1 MDGGQ
6 NDSSKSRSRVGARK
20 SDTRTSLGLLAA
32 LVFLLLSTPS
42 TLNAIFDVTPECKVS
57 AASVPRGTAR
67 GNRQSSPAGPVW
79 CPQTTKNITRF
90 AGGSVVRCS
99 VKSVPIV
106 TPADEAE
113 LASIEERQP

>member
-20 SDTRTSLGLLAA
+20 NDTRTSLGLLAA
-32 LVFLLLSTPS
+32 LVFLLISTPS

-57 AASVPRGTAR
+57 AASVPRGTAC
-67 GNRQSSPAGPVW
+67 GNRQSSPAARPVSADD
-79 CPQTTKNITRF
+79 QKHNAIRR
-90 AGGSVVRCS
+90 GSVVRCS
-99 VKSVPIV
+99 VKRVPIV

-113 LASIEERQP
+113 LPSIEERQP